1 MATRSLICKTT
12 GFNNEI
18 ESKYCHWDGY
28 PSHNGEILL
37 NHYNDEIEI
46 DNLLANDEYISFLDT
61 TIKETEFGGEE
72 HNTFYEDEQ
81 SLLEGGGNYGA
92 EYIYLFKDGD
102 WYVSCTHPECSYVP
116 YKKFILLS
124 DVLKTL

>member
-12 GFNNEI
+12 GFETEI

-28 PSHNGEILL
+28 PSHNGDILL

-46 DNLLANDEYISFLDT
+46 NNLLANDEYISSLES
-61 TIKETEFGGEE
+61 TIEETKFAGEE
-72 HNTFYEDEQ
+72 RNNFHKDEQ
-81 SLLEGGGNYGA
+81 TLIESNDYGV
-92 EYIYLFKDGD
+92 EYIYLFKNGE
-102 WYVSCTHPECSYVP
+102 WYVTCTHLECPDVP
-116 YKKFILLS
+116 YGKFILLS